1 MTTETEAPADAT
13 DGAAETGD
21 GDFDEPLAID
31 AGPDPVKE
39 AWWTRAI
46 LPLALPLLSA
56 VAVAVWVTNISRV
69 FLAGGKQGAL
79 VVVLVVTVSIMAGA
93 AFMSASERLRT
104 STKIL
109 LVAGFV
115 GVIISAGLI
124 SLGPSEESEA
134 SGGGFVE
141 PKGKAI
147 NTLEVDALPEL
158 SFQAKS
164 FTVPAGVN
172 QIKYVDKGGSHTLVF
187 DKNAQPG
194 FQLAVPVGKNA
205 LKVELKQGVTYTIY
219 CTVPGHRQAGMQAD
233 IKVGPATGKPEAG
246 TQSPTETTVPAGTTP
261 KSIPGGE
268 NPTGTS
274 PAQQS
279 NSGE

>member
-1 MTTETEAPADAT
+1 MTTETEAPAEAI
-13 DGAAETGD
+13 DGTAESDD

-46 LPLALPLLSA
+46 LPVALPLLSA
-56 VAVAVWVTNISRV
+56 AAVAVWVTNISRV

-79 VVVLVVTVSIMAGA
+79 VVVLIVTVSIMAGA

-134 SGGGFVE
+134 TGGGFVE
-141 PKGKAI
+141 PKGKPV
-147 NTLEVDALPEL
+147 NTLEVDAEPSLK
-158 SFQAKS
+158 FQAKE
-164 FTVPAGVN
+164 FTVPAGINLV
-172 QIKYVDKGGSHTLVF
+172 KYIDKGGTHTLAF
-187 DKNAQPG
+187 DKVPG
-194 FQLAVPVGKNA
+194 FLLRVPPSDSGKVD
-205 LKVELKQGVTYTIY
+205 LKPGTYTIF
-219 CTVPGHRQAGMQAD
+219 CTVPGHRAAGMQA
-233 IKVGPATGKPEAG
+233 
-246 TQSPTETTVPAGTTP
+246 TVTVT
-261 KSIPGGE
+261 K
-268 NPTGTS
+268 
-274 PAQQS
+274 
-279 NSGE
+279 